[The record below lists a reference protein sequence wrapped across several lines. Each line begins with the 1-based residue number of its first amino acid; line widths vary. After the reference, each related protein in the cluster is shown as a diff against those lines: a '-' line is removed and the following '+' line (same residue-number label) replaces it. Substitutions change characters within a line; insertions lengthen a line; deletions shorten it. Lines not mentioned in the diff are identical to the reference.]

1 MASVAP
7 FFLVQPFR
15 LSLVEFS
22 SASREVNFFDFS
34 FPSRR
39 HFSCFIFSVFS
50 LPAFKMLTFSQ
61 IRSAADFP
69 PKAASVA
76 PTNISLTEPW
86 FETLVTPYSLRPSEL
101 CRYCGKFQSG
111 SLLQL
116 QANFDR
122 SLLRSEF
129 GSICLRV
136 AAQAASASSCN

>member
-1 MASVAP
+1 VASVAP

-76 PTNISLTEPW
+76 PTNFSLTDPW
-86 FETLVTPYSLRPSEL
+86 FETLVTPYS
-101 CRYCGKFQSG
+101 
-111 SLLQL
+111 SLKAKRALQVL
-116 QANFDR
+116 WK
-122 SLLRSEF
+122 
-129 GSICLRV
+129 IPIRV
-136 AAQAASASSCN
+136 AFAALGEF